1 MSNDKLRQD
10 AQPAFVLHTY
20 PYLETSLLVETFTHN
35 FGRVPLVAKGAK
47 RPKSALQGCVAG
59 ISATAAQL
67 GRKIRIEDP
76 V

>member
-47 RPKSALQGCVAG
+47 RPAG
-59 ISATAAQL
+59 TTGT
-67 GRKIRIEDP
+67 GRSSIRP
-76 V
+76 PASVPKQ